1 MNSLIR
7 FVVALYW
14 VYTLLILLYVILSW
28 VQLPYNVWLGR
39 LRTFLHDTVEPY
51 IRLFR
56 RILPP
61 MGAFDLSPMV
71 ALLALWIAEQIVVSI
86 LNNVG

>member
-1 MNSLIR
+1 
-7 FVVALYW
+7 
-14 VYTLLILLYVILSW
+14 
-28 VQLPYNVWLGR
+28 
-39 LRTFLHDTVEPY
+39 
-51 IRLFR
+51 
-56 RILPP
+56 